1 VQWLNCRPTGL
12 CHLPKKR
19 WQRSTPSL
27 CRFIGSSK
35 MGYTNMVTIMVSAA
49 EAGAAEA
56 ADSQAEVGAVAVAF
70 DELNH
75 SNEQ

>member
-1 VQWLNCRPTGL
+1 
-12 CHLPKKR
+12 
-19 WQRSTPSL
+19 
-27 CRFIGSSK
+27 